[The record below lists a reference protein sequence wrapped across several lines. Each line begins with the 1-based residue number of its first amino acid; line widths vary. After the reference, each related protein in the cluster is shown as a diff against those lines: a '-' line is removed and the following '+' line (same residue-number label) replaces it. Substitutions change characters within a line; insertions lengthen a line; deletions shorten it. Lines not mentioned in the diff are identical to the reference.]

1 MISKLFPFVKS
12 FSASGLP
19 LANNRSLPTSAT
31 TSISRILR
39 HGLHLFLLGCL
50 LLFFLLLNGVII
62 PDEEKNVTK
71 TETFD
76 PKSKAK
82 IDPWTT
88 YGILTYLFY
97 LIRLTILLGIPICI
111 FNFLG
116 LVLINIVPPPIHLQ
130 ASSKSLLAPFLC
142 FRVVTRGTYKSL
154 VHNNVD
160 RNLEVLKKVGLENF
174 VIEVVT
180 DNALDLKKQPYVR
193 EIVVPTS
200 YVTNNKTLYKARALQ
215 YCLEEGVNLMNDDD
229 WVVHLDEETILTEG
243 SVKGVFNFAYEGKY
257 HFGQGVI
264 NYTNLGI
271 QNLML
276 TLADSVRVAID
287 HGMLRFQ
294 FTYLHLPIFSW
305 KGSFVVTNAGA
316 ERQVTWDHGPE
327 SSIAEDC
334 FFAMVA
340 MSKGY
345 RFSFIQGEMWES
357 SPFTMMDYIK
367 QRKRWLYGLT
377 LTFWSAR
384 IPAKF
389 KVGIFF
395 MVWAWTL
402 MPLTTSNIVWGIL
415 YPFTWRFFDIACSF
429 FGATYLYLF
438 MLGAAKSFS
447 PARIGW
453 FRYIGVILLSL
464 CAIPFVIVGENAAA
478 LWVIFGRKMTFDII
492 QKDPAMTATQSK
504 AKAGVTTTSTTTAN
518 AKEEQIV

>member
-1 MISKLFPFVKS
+1 MKS
-12 FSASGLP
+12 ITSSGLP
-19 LANNRSLPTSAT
+19 VTQNRSLPLTAT
-31 TSISRILR
+31 TSVSRILR
-39 HGLHLFLLGCL
+39 HFLHLCLLGSTL
-50 LLFFLLLNGVII
+50 SFFLLLNGIII
-62 PDEEKNVTK
+62 PDEEKNDVEPD
-71 TETFD
+71 TE
-76 PKSKAK
+76 AK
-82 IDPWTT
+82 INPWSA
-88 YGILTYLFY
+88 YGVLTYLFY
-97 LIRLTILLGIPICI
+97 LIRFTLLLGIPICI
-111 FNFLG
+111 FNVLG
-116 LVLINIVPPPIHLQ
+116 LVLVNIVPPPINLQ
-130 ASSKSLLAPFLC
+130 ASPKSLLAPFLC
-142 FRVVTRGTYKSL
+142 FRTVTRGTYKSL
-154 VHNNVD
+154 VHKNVE
-160 RNLEVLKKVGLENF
+160 RNLETVKKVGLENF

-180 DNALDLKKQPYVR
+180 DNPLDLKKQPHVR
-193 EIVVPTS
+193 EIVVPEN

-215 YCLEEGVNLMNDDD
+215 YCLEEEVNLLNDDD

-271 QNLML
+271 ENLML
-276 TLADSVRVAID
+276 TLADSVRVAVD

-340 MSKGY
+340 MSKGF
-345 RFSFIQGEMWES
+345 RFNFIQGEMWES

-367 QRKRWLYGLT
+367 QRKRWLLGLS
-377 LTFWSAR
+377 LTFWSPR
-384 IPAKF
+384 IPHKF

-402 MPLTTSNIVWGIL
+402 MPLTTSNILWSIL
-415 YPFTWRFFDIACSF
+415 YPFTWRFFDVCCAF
-429 FGATYLYLF
+429 FSCTYVYLF

-453 FRYIGVILLSL
+453 CRYIGVILLSL
-464 CAIPFVIVGENAAA
+464 AAIPYVIVGENAAA
-478 LWVIFGRKMTFDII
+478 IGVIFGRKISFDLI
-492 QKDPAMTATQSK
+492 QKDPSKTAEKSK
-504 AKAGVTTTSTTTAN
+504 EKSGETDLPGSTT
-518 AKEEQIV
+518 VCDV